1 MIIDPVN
8 DSTYDVFF
16 ELLMPGQAKRS
27 AYKINVRAS
36 CYEEALH
43 KAEEEWAKNVKMY
56 SVRLENTGKVSK
68 ENVA

>member
-1 MIIDPVN
+1 MIIDPAN
-8 DSTYDVFF
+8 DSNYDVFF

-27 AYKINVRAS
+27 AYKVVTRAS

-43 KAEEEWAKNVKMY
+43 KAEEEWARCMKMY